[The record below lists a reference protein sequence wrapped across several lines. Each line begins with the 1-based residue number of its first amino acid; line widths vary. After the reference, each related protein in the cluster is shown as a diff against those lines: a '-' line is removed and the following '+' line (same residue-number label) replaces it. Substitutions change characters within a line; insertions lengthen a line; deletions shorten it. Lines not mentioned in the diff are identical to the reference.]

1 MSAERD
7 KDILTDD
14 KSTEFMPKVIDYLSD
29 KGFDLIGHSRNQEK
43 VAESAIDEGDMTLL
57 SLLQNFCLC
66 LFVFVFDTILP
77 PICNSHVAEKAAG
90 CQHQFVR

>member
-14 KSTEFMPKVIDYLSD
+14 KSTEYMPKLIDYLSD

-43 VAESAIDEGDMTLL
+43 VADSAIDEGEWCSSSQHDAAQSSTAL
-57 SLLQNFCLC
+57 CLC
-66 LFVFVFDTILP
+66 LQLFAF
-77 PICNSHVAEKAAG
+77 
-90 CQHQFVR
+90 